1 MPRIDPRPGAQ
12 WSFSAAWDS
21 RRVGFGAGGTKKD
34 VFLLLK
40 KKEKKGISVKK
51 LLIFNR
57 MESIDP
63 AKN

>member
-1 MPRIDPRPGAQ
+1 L
-12 WSFSAAWDS
+12 SAAWDS
-21 RRVGFGAGGTKKD
+21 RRVGFGAGGTRKD